1 MVDLTFTLVDWNEM
15 SVEHSVPKVKARRPY
30 NAEGRAAQSR
40 HTHNAL
46 LDIALARFNDHGYT
60 ATTIESI
67 ASDAGVSE
75 ATIYKTYGGKP
86 GIVRA
91 LCLRA
96 LGGQG
101 PIPAEQR
108 SDALKA
114 RESDPRK
121 VIEGWGRLT
130 AEVAPRVA
138 PILLLLRDAADGDP
152 AAAALHEELDRNR
165 LARMTDNARY
175 LVDGGH
181 VREGIGLAH
190 ARDVLWT
197 YSSPELFDLLVR
209 RRHWGLRKFSRFVV
223 EAISNALL

>member
-1 MVDLTFTLVDWNEM
+1 M
-15 SVEHSVPKVKARRPY
+15 SVEQSSPQVNVRRPY
-30 NAEGRAAQSR
+30 NSGRRLEHARQ
-40 HTHNAL
+40 NQVAL
-46 LDIALARFNDHGYT
+46 LDAALRRFAEQGYT

-67 ASDAGVSE
+67 ATDAGVSE

-86 GIVRA
+86 GLVRA

-108 SDALKA
+108 SDALRTSEA
-114 RESDPRK
+114 DPRK

-152 AAAALHEELDRNR
+152 AAAQLRKELDRNR

-175 LVDGGH
+175 LVEGGH
-181 VREGIGLAH
+181 VRPGVRLAY
-190 ARDVLWT
+190 ASEVLWT
-197 YSSPELFDLLVR
+197 YSSPELFELLVR
-209 RRHWGLRKFSRFVV
+209 GRHWSLRKYGRFIA
-223 EAISNALL
+223 EAIANALL

>member
-1 MVDLTFTLVDWNEM
+1 M
-15 SVEHSVPKVKARRPY
+15 SVEHPVPHVNARRAY
-30 NAEGRAAQSR
+30 NASRRQEQSR
-40 HTHNAL
+40 HKHNVL
-46 LDIALARFNDHGYT
+46 LDAALARFNQYGYT
-60 ATTIESI
+60 TTTIESI
-67 ASDAGVSE
+67 AADADVSE

-101 PIPAEQR
+101 PVPAEQR

-114 RESDPRK
+114 TEADPRK

-138 PILLLLRDAADGDP
+138 PILLLLRDAADGDA
-152 AAAALHEELDRNR
+152 AAAALREELDESR
-165 LARMTDNARY
+165 LARMTDNARH

-181 VREGIGLAH
+181 LRPGIRLSH
-190 ARDVLWT
+190 ASDVLWT

-209 RRHWGLRKFSRFVV
+209 QRHWSLRRYGSFVAG
-223 EAISNALL
+223 AIAAALL

>member
-1 MVDLTFTLVDWNEM
+1 M
-15 SVEHSVPKVKARRPY
+15 SVEHPTVHVNAPRTY
-30 NAEGRAAQSR
+30 NASKRQEQSR

-46 LDIALARFNDHGYT
+46 LDSALARFNEHGYT

-67 ASDAGVSE
+67 AADADVSE

-114 RESDPRK
+114 TEVDPRK
-121 VIEGWGRLT
+121 VIEGWGRRT

-138 PILLLLRDAADGDP
+138 PILLLLRDAADGDA
-152 AAAALHEELDRNR
+152 AAAALREELDKNR
-165 LARMTDNARY
+165 LARMTDNARH

-181 VREGIGLAH
+181 LRHGVQLSH
-190 ARDVLWT
+190 ASDVLWT
-197 YSSPELFDLLVR
+197 YSSPELFELLVR
-209 RRHWGLRKFSRFVV
+209 KRHWSLRRYGRFVAD
-223 EAISNALL
+223 AIAAALL